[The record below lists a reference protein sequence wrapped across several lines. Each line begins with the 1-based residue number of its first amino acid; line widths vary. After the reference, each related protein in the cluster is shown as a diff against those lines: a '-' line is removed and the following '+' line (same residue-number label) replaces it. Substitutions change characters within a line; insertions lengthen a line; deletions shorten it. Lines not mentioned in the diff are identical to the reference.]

1 MELEADDMTGGTQ
14 AIDRAAA
21 VVRLVVEADEVQ
33 TFTELLEETGLAK
46 STLSRLLSALERQHL
61 LERTPDGGFVA
72 GALFA
77 LYAVRHDPGA
87 EIARLAQPVLEAVAA
102 ETGETVNLGIPTGRT
117 VVQIAQ
123 VNSSFLLGARDWLG
137 VDVPPHCSALGK
149 VLHAFD
155 ALELDGQL
163 EAATPASLTS
173 MAALRRDAERTRRR
187 GYATTVDELEIGLTA
202 VAVPV
207 QGADDEVVAALGVS
221 GSTSRLEGQVDQV
234 GRLLAEQAETLSR
247 LLRRRPRSKGPKE
260 GAA

>member
-1 MELEADDMTGGTQ
+1 MTGGGTQ

-33 TFTELLEETGLAK
+33 TFTELLDETGLPK

-61 LERTPDGGFVA
+61 LERTDEGGFVA

-77 LYAVRHDPGA
+77 LYAARHDPWA
-87 EIARLAQPVLEAVAA
+87 EVARLAQPVLEAVAA
-102 ETGETVNLGIPTGRT
+102 ETRETVNLGVPSGRT

-137 VDVPPHCSALGK
+137 ADVPPHCSALGK

-155 ALELDGQL
+155 ALELDDKL
-163 EAATPASLTS
+163 EAVTPASLTS
-173 MAALRRDAERTRRR
+173 MAALLRDAERTRRR
-187 GYATTVDELEIGLTA
+187 GYAVTVDELEIGLTA

-207 QGADDEVVAALGVS
+207 HGVDGEVVVALGIS
-221 GSTSRLEGQVDQV
+221 GPTSRLEDQVDQV
-234 GRLLAEQAETLSR
+234 GRLLADQAETLST
-247 LLRRRPRSKGPKE
+247 LLGRRPRRNGTKE